1 MTAVPSRLRGVAKDA
16 PERVGQAQPN
26 PAAALRLELAKG
38 LQQRVIVL
46 GNEKGGSG
54 KSTTAMHVTVSL
66 LKQGR
71 KVGCI
76 DLDARQGTLS
86 RYVENRRNF
95 IEETGL
101 KLPLPE
107 VRRIYRSELDTRSA
121 AEAEEREAL
130 AQAMDELSDCDSI
143 VIDTPGSDNYLSRIG
158 HAQADVLITP
168 LNDSFLDLDLLAR
181 IDADGRRVL
190 APSIYSQMVW
200 EQRQSRAKQGLP
212 PIDWVVMRNRLSHIN
227 ARNKRDV
234 GQLLEQLA
242 RRIGF
247 RLAPGFG
254 ERVIF
259 RELFPKGLTLLDLR
273 EKGAGVR
280 LNMSHLAA
288 RQEVRDLFRAV
299 GLEDGEA
306 KARGKSRAKAPA
318 GDRAKDEANHEAK
331 DGAKDAAKGEAED
344 GPAAGAHEKPDGE
357 AAGAAGGDTAG
368 ETVREAMAEP
378 KAAVEESI
386 AEGAKAAS

>member
-1 MTAVPSRLRGVAKDA
+1 MTAAPSRLGGTGDGASPRGGH
-16 PERVGQAQPN
+16 PSPN
-26 PAAALRLELAKG
+26 PAAALRLKVAKA
-38 LQQRVIVL
+38 LQQRIIVL

-66 LKQGR
+66 LRQGR

-76 DLDARQGTLS
+76 DLDARQGSLS
-86 RYVENRRNF
+86 RYVENRRAF

-107 VRRIYRSELDTRSA
+107 VRRIYRSDEDTRSA
-121 AEAEEREAL
+121 AEAEERASLAEA
-130 AQAMDELSDCDSI
+130 MEELGACDSI
-143 VIDTPGSDNYLSRIG
+143 VIDTPGSDNHLSRLG

-200 EQRQSRAKQGLP
+200 EQRQHRAKQGLP
-212 PIDWVVMRNRLSHIN
+212 PIDWVVMRNRLSHVN

-234 GQLLEQLA
+234 GQLLQQLA

-306 KARGKSRAKAPA
+306 KEQAKA
-318 GDRAKDEANHEAK
+318 
-331 DGAKDAAKGEAED
+331 
-344 GPAAGAHEKPDGE
+344 
-357 AAGAAGGDTAG
+357 
-368 ETVREAMAEP
+368 
-378 KAAVEESI
+378 S
-386 AEGAKAAS
+386 

>member
-1 MTAVPSRLRGVAKDA
+1 MTAVPSRIGKAVEGASA
-16 PERVGQAQPN
+16 PGNHPSPN
-26 PAAALRLELAKG
+26 PAAALRLRVAKA

-66 LKQGR
+66 MKQGR

-76 DLDARQGTLS
+76 DLDARQGSLS
-86 RYVENRRNF
+86 RYVENRRSF

-107 VRRIYRSELDTRSA
+107 VQRIYRSEHDVRSE
-121 AEAEEREAL
+121 AETEERESLDRAL
-130 AQAMDELSDCDSI
+130 EELSDCDSV
-143 VIDTPGSDNYLSRIG
+143 VIDTPGSDNYLSRLG
-158 HAQADVLITP
+158 HSQADVLITP

-200 EQRQSRAKQGLP
+200 EQRQHRAKQGLP
-212 PIDWVVMRNRLSHIN
+212 PIDWVVMRNRLSHVN

-234 GQLLEQLA
+234 GQLLEQLS

-280 LNMSHLAA
+280 LNMSHIAA
-288 RQEVRDLFRAV
+288 RQEVRELFRAV
-299 GLEDGEA
+299 GLEDSDVKDSAEA
-306 KARGKSRAKAPA
+306 S
-318 GDRAKDEANHEAK
+318 
-331 DGAKDAAKGEAED
+331 
-344 GPAAGAHEKPDGE
+344 
-357 AAGAAGGDTAG
+357 
-368 ETVREAMAEP
+368 
-378 KAAVEESI
+378 
-386 AEGAKAAS
+386 

>member
-1 MTAVPSRLRGVAKDA
+1 MTAVPSRIGKAAKGGAA
-16 PERVGQAQPN
+16 PAKSPSPN
-26 PAAALRLELAKG
+26 PAAALRLRVAKA

-66 LKQGR
+66 MKQGR

-76 DLDARQGTLS
+76 DLDARQGSLS
-86 RYVENRRNF
+86 RYVENRRSF
-95 IEETGL
+95 MEETGL

-107 VRRIYRSELDTRSA
+107 VRRIYRSENDVRSA
-121 AEAEEREAL
+121 AEAEDSEAL
-130 AQAMDELSDCDSI
+130 DRALDELSDCDSI
-143 VIDTPGSDNYLSRIG
+143 VIDTPGSDNYLSRLG

-200 EQRQSRAKQGLP
+200 EQRQRRAKQGLA
-212 PIDWVVMRNRLSHIN
+212 PIDWVVMRNRLSHVN

-234 GQLLEQLA
+234 GQLLEQLS

-288 RQEVRDLFRAV
+288 RQEVRELFRAV
-299 GLEDGEA
+299 GLED
-306 KARGKSRAKAPA
+306 S
-318 GDRAKDEANHEAK
+318 DIKDEA
-331 DGAKDAAKGEAED
+331 
-344 GPAAGAHEKPDGE
+344 E
-357 AAGAAGGDTAG
+357 AA
-368 ETVREAMAEP
+368 
-378 KAAVEESI
+378 ES
-386 AEGAKAAS
+386 G

>member
-1 MTAVPSRLRGVAKDA
+1 MTAAPSRLDGTGNGASPRGGH
-16 PERVGQAQPN
+16 PSPN
-26 PAAALRLELAKG
+26 PAAALRLKVAKA
-38 LQQRVIVL
+38 LQQRIIVL

-66 LKQGR
+66 LRQGR

-76 DLDARQGTLS
+76 DLDARQGSLS
-86 RYVENRRNF
+86 RYVENRRAF

-107 VRRIYRSELDTRSA
+107 VRRIYRSEEDTRSA
-121 AEAEEREAL
+121 AEAAERAAL
-130 AQAMDELSDCDSI
+130 AEAMEELAACDSI
-143 VIDTPGSDNYLSRIG
+143 VIDTPGSDNHLSRLG

-200 EQRQSRAKQGLP
+200 EQRQHRAKQGLP
-212 PIDWVVMRNRLSHIN
+212 PIDWVVMRNRLSHVN

-234 GQLLEQLA
+234 GQLLLQLA
-242 RRIGF
+242 KRIGF

-306 KARGKSRAKAPA
+306 REQAKA
-318 GDRAKDEANHEAK
+318 
-331 DGAKDAAKGEAED
+331 
-344 GPAAGAHEKPDGE
+344 
-357 AAGAAGGDTAG
+357 
-368 ETVREAMAEP
+368 
-378 KAAVEESI
+378 S
-386 AEGAKAAS
+386 